1 MSDAIRLTTLLAGL
15 TADINGNLDLN
26 GTVSVRLPQFGY
38 TPFSDSTVHQ
48 GTLDSG
54 KIKIFEVGIP
64 GLDFP
69 GCVAVFFRIHAE

>member
-1 MSDAIRLTTLLAGL
+1 M
-15 TADINGNLDLN
+15 TADLD
-26 GTVSVRLPQFGY
+26 GTITMSAGVG
-38 TPFSDSTVHQ
+38 

-69 GCVAVFFRIHAE
+69 GCVPSRCRIL